1 EYFLQNTVISL
12 FSIALNLGSCPVIIM
27 MNVLVIV
34 AIKTRRRL
42 QSDYNILLACLAG
55 TDLAVGLVSQPLFI
69 AQEILFLSGASLVDY
84 CDFYRKIVFVF
95 LVPCIESLL
104 ILAILSTERY
114 IAMKY
119 SLRYNSIL
127 TTPRLIGAVV
137 CSWLISTSS
146 LIFWLIPATRSRL
159 SGLLV
164 YATVFPATLIIISCH
179 TKKNPKSLRRLQNAQ
194 RDITNLAVN
203 PWRWIVFKEYFLEN
217 TVISLFSIALNL
229 GSCPVI
235 IMMNVLV
242 IVAIKTR
249 RRLQSEYNILLAC
262 LAGTDLAVGLVSQPL
277 FIAQEIL
284 FLSGASLVDYC
295 DFFRKTVFVFL
306 VPCIESLLILAILS
320 TERYIAMKYSLR
332 YASIVTTPRL
342 IGAVVCSWLVSTSSL
357 IFWLIPATRSVL
369 SGLLVYATIFPATLI
384 IVSCHTKVY
393 FVSRRHMNQI
403 KTQRLPSETKANQ
416 NSALNVSII
425 CRSREDEYIYILVN
439 TFASLFSI
447 TVNLGS
453 CPVIIFMNVLVI
465 VAIKTRRRLQSEYN
479 ILLACLAGTDLAVG
493 LVSQPLFI
501 AQEIYFLSGASLVD
515 YCRFYRR
522 IVFVYLVPCTESLLI
537 LAILSTERYIAMKYS
552 LRYAS
557 IVTTPKLIGAVVCSW
572 FISTMSFI
580 FWIIPATR
588 STLSGR
594 LVYLTVT
601 PAILVIMFCH
611 TTVYF
616 VSRRHM
622 NQIKTQQLPS
632 ETRAKFLE
640 ERKALKTISIILA
653 FLFFSYIPG
662 ILDGLFRL
670 IGILPKNQ
678 YEKQM
683 RLLPIAFLC
692 VFLNSLFNPLIYC
705 WRNKDL
711 RKVML
716 ELIKIRQHGR

>member
-1 EYFLQNTVISL
+1 MEMNVNVSQNSALNVSIICRSREEEYIYILVNTIASL
-12 FSIALNLGSCPVIIM
+12 FSITLNLGSCPVIIF
-27 MNVLVIV
+27 MNVLAIV
-34 AIKTRRRL
+34 
-42 QSDYNILLACLAG
+42 G
-55 TDLAVGLVSQPLFI
+55 
-69 AQEILFLSGASLVDY
+69 
-84 CDFYRKIVFVF
+84 
-95 LVPCIESLL
+95 
-104 ILAILSTERY
+104 
-114 IAMKY
+114 
-119 SLRYNSIL
+119 
-127 TTPRLIGAVV
+127 
-137 CSWLISTSS
+137 
-146 LIFWLIPATRSRL
+146 
-159 SGLLV
+159 
-164 YATVFPATLIIISCH
+164 
-179 TKKNPKSLRRLQNAQ
+179 
-194 RDITNLAVN
+194 
-203 PWRWIVFKEYFLEN
+203 
-217 TVISLFSIALNL
+217 
-229 GSCPVI
+229 
-235 IMMNVLV
+235 
-242 IVAIKTR
+242 IKTR

-295 DFFRKTVFVFL
+295 DFYRKTVFVFL

-332 YASIVTTPRL
+332 YT
-342 IGAVVCSWLVSTSSL
+342 
-357 IFWLIPATRSVL
+357 
-369 SGLLVYATIFPATLI
+369 
-384 IVSCHTKVY
+384 
-393 FVSRRHMNQI
+393 
-403 KTQRLPSETKANQ
+403 
-416 NSALNVSII
+416 
-425 CRSREDEYIYILVN
+425 
-439 TFASLFSI
+439 
-447 TVNLGS
+447 
-453 CPVIIFMNVLVI
+453 
-465 VAIKTRRRLQSEYN
+465 
-479 ILLACLAGTDLAVG
+479 
-493 LVSQPLFI
+493 
-501 AQEIYFLSGASLVD
+501 
-515 YCRFYRR
+515 
-522 IVFVYLVPCTESLLI
+522 
-537 LAILSTERYIAMKYS
+537 
-552 LRYAS
+552 S
-557 IVTTPKLIGAVVCSW
+557 IVTTPKLLGVVVCSW

-622 NQIKTQQLPS
+622 NQIKTQQLLS

-678 YEKQM
+678 HEKQI